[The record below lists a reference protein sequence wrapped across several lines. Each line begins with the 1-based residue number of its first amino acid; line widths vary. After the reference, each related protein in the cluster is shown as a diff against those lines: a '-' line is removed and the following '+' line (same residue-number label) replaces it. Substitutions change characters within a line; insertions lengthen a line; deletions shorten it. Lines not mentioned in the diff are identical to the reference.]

1 MKTSS
6 AKNNSKRIK
15 AKINPKRIKT
25 KIKNPNRVNL
35 RRQQIIDGAI
45 KVFTEKGFHNATTK
59 EIAKAAGITE
69 GTLYNY
75 VQSKEDIIYIVYDY
89 ITSILRS
96 DLEKAIALEK
106 DPKKRLRAA
115 LLQNLKSINE
125 HQDIILFM
133 YQESGYLDRESL
145 YAILS
150 RETEYIELF
159 ESLLHEYLGEEI
171 TNSTK
176 VKITA
181 DLLSYIP
188 VIITIRRWSL
198 KRRFQSVESVID
210 DIISFILHGIQFIP
224 TKK

>member
-6 AKNNSKRIK
+6 

-45 KVFTEKGFHNATTK
+45 KVFTEKGFHNSTTK
-59 EIAKAAGITE
+59 EIAKAAGLTE

-75 VQSKEDIIYIVYDY
+75 VQSKEDIIYIVYDH
-89 ITSILRS
+89 ITSILRN

-106 DPKKRLRAA
+106 DPKKRLKAA

-133 YQESGYLDRESL
+133 YKESGYLDKESL
-145 YAILS
+145 YAVLA

-159 ESLLHEYLGEEI
+159 ESLLHNYLGEEI
-171 TNSTK
+171 PDNTK

-188 VIITIRRWSL
+188 VIITFRRWSL
-198 KRRFQSVESVID
+198 KRRFQSIESVID

-224 TKK
+224 KSEIKTGKKKSS

>member
-15 AKINPKRIKT
+15 TKINPKRIKT

-159 ESLLHEYLGEEI
+159 ESLLHDYLGEEI
-171 TNSTK
+171 TDSAK
-176 VKITA
+176 VRITA

-198 KRRFQSVESVID
+198 KRRFQSIESVID